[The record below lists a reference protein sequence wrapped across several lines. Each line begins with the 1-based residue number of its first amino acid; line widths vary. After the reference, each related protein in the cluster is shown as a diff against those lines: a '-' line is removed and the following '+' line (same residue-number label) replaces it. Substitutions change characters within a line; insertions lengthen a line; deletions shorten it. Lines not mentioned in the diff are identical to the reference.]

1 MLSPSSK
8 KQLQALFSHATVNL
22 VVFLPPEVPLL
33 VTEGVTGSHWDSKAF
48 II

>member
-8 KQLQALFSHATVNL
+8 QRLQALFSQATVNL

-48 II
+48 IV